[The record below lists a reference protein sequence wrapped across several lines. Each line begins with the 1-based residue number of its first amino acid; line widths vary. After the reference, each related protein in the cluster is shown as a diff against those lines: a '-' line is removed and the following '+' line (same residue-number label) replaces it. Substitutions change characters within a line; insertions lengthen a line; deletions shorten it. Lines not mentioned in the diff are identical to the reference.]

1 MGGHTSGTRS
11 LPNFDDRSRRLRA
24 MKSEALRPLALL
36 NVSTKGLEQSKL
48 PVFLRVMLF
57 WGYYM
62 AILILE
68 WKVKTKIPPQWGQ
81 LFWGLA
87 SSAALLLLTF
97 VFLRWEGRTF
107 RDVGLNLER
116 MSVPR
121 LVSGIAIG
129 LASFAT
135 ILLLI
140 NIVAGPMRLTRGTA
154 SSGSTVISGCSILA
168 LACMEELGFRAYPL
182 RTLVRTLG
190 MWQAQAIVVVAFALC
205 HVAYGWSWVNIVLG
219 VMPWALVFG
228 MAATSSRGLAMS
240 LGVHAG
246 INFAQ
251 SAVND
256 NSGIW
261 KLVFNEQ
268 LRTRIGLASRIVN
281 IAVTMF
287 VAFLFWRL
295 QVHRNRGDAASIAS
309 E

>member
-1 MGGHTSGTRS
+1 
-11 LPNFDDRSRRLRA
+11 
-24 MKSEALRPLALL
+24 
-36 NVSTKGLEQSKL
+36 
-48 PVFLRVMLF
+48 MLF
-57 WGYYM
+57 WGCYM

-97 VFLRWEGRTF
+97 VILHWEGRTF
-107 RDVGLNLER
+107 RDVGLNLEA

-121 LVSGIAIG
+121 LVTGIAIG
-129 LASFAT
+129 LASFAA

-154 SSGSTVISGCSILA
+154 SSGSTVVTGCSILA

-182 RTLVRTLG
+182 RTLVRTQG
-190 MWQAQAIVVVAFALC
+190 MWQAQAIVVVAFGLC

>member
-11 LPNFDDRSRRLRA
+11 LPNFDDRSRKLRA
-24 MKSEALRPLALL
+24 MKSEAQKPLALL
-36 NVSTKGLEQSKL
+36 NESTKGFKQSKL

-57 WGYYM
+57 WGCYM

-107 RDVGLNLER
+107 RDVGLNLEA

-121 LVSGIAIG
+121 LVTGIAIG
-129 LASFAT
+129 LASFAA

-140 NIVAGPMRLTRGTA
+140 NIVAGPMRLSRGTA

-168 LACMEELGFRAYPL
+168 IACMEELGFRAYPL

-190 MWQAQAIVVVAFALC
+190 MWQAQAIVVVAFGLC

-240 LGVHAG
+240 LGLHAG

-251 SAVND
+251 SAVKD